1 MTRGRSLL
9 VAALLIA
16 SLTGCQALPGPLD
29 YGNGGATI
37 CAPATTSSPWLIGDS
52 FNTGD
57 TEVHIQSV
65 ELEGGAGIEL
75 EGAWLTASDV
85 AIGAVSYPPRP
96 DLHWEDAVPAVGAT
110 IAPHTEQ
117 AIAFLVRPTGS
128 EKGTAVG
135 VALTYSI
142 GLFTYRDVGSV
153 SIRLEVPCS

>member
-1 MTRGRSLL
+1 MSRARPLAL
-9 VAALLIA
+9 VALLIP
-16 SLTGCQALPGPLD
+16 LLGGCQALPGPLE

-37 CAPATTSSPWLIGDS
+37 CAPATTNSPWLIGDS
-52 FNTGD
+52 FKTGD
-57 TEVHIQSV
+57 AEVHIQSA

-85 AIGAVSYPPRP
+85 AIGAVSYPPRA

-128 EKGTAVG
+128 ERGTAVG

-142 GLFTYRDVGSV
+142 GGFTYRNVGSV